1 MVRAG
6 GGQAGPRLLLAGHAG
21 RDGEGAHGDMGRVRR
36 GWQRHV
42 WRRHIRVSAGLGA
55 GRAQLGEGV
64 LGGLREG
71 ASGCPHTSGCVDT
84 SGCPLAPE
92 RRGARGRTSGPRC
105 PRCDRVPAARI

>member
-21 RDGEGAHGDMGRVRR
+21 RDGEGAHGDTGRVRR

-71 ASGCPHTSGCVDT
+71 ASGCPTHLD
-84 SGCPLAPE
+84 A
-92 RRGARGRTSGPRC
+92 
-105 PRCDRVPAARI
+105 